1 MKALLENEVVSLY
14 TQDKTVSEFE
24 ALIEQIKDAD
34 ATLKNKIETT
44 IVEAGMKFVPE
55 LIDYIQYNKGAARG
69 ICAMSLIR
77 IGKSCAGMIKEAARL
92 NKDFAWAA
100 TCILREI

>member
-14 TQDKTVSEFE
+14 SQEKEVSEFDKLM
-24 ALIEQIKDAD
+24 AQVVDAD
-34 ATLKNKIETT
+34 ATMKNKIETY
-44 IVEAGMKFVPE
+44 IVESGMRFVPE
-55 LIDYIQYNKGAARG
+55 LIAHMQNNRGVSRG

-77 IGKSCAGMIKEAARL
+77 IGSSCVGMIKEAART

-100 TCILREI
+100 NYILNEI

>member
-14 TQDKTVSEFE
+14 STEVEISEFE
-24 ALIEQIKDAD
+24 RLISQVKNAD
-34 ATLKNKIETT
+34 ATLKNAIETR
-44 IVEAGMKFVPE
+44 IVNAGMKFVPE
-55 LIDYIQYNKGAARG
+55 LIEYIQNNRGIERG

-77 IGKSCAGMIKEAARL
+77 IGQSCAGMIKEAART

-100 TCILREI
+100 NYILQEI